1 MFGLMQDRPLMIS
14 AIIRHAARNHARTE
28 IVSRNV
34 DGSTHRYTYA
44 DLERRARRLVRVL
57 QGLGIKEDDRV
68 ATLAWNGYRH
78 LELYYA
84 VSGMQAIC
92 HTINPRLGVADIGFI
107 AKDAGDSVI
116 FAETSFSALIEAIAP
131 AIAGTVRAVVMLCA
145 AAEMPDIPLPPGMA
159 LLCYETLMEQA
170 DEDYDWPE
178 FDERQAASLC
188 YTSGTTGK
196 PKGVLYSH
204 RSTVLHALAINA
216 ADVFALRARD
226 RFLPVVPMFHVNAW
240 GSPYAAP
247 AAGAA
252 MIMPGRHLD
261 GPSLTAMMNAERVTI
276 SAGVPTVW
284 LGLLNHL
291 RSSGQRL
298 DTVKSLVIGG
308 SACPRLLLDAF
319 DREYGV
325 RIDHAWGM
333 TETSPLGAFN
343 APMAETA
350 DYAGEALLRHR
361 EKQGRSLFGID
372 MRIANDAGE
381 SLPWDGVAQGNLMVR
396 GPWVTGAYWG
406 QAPGSA
412 CDAEGWF
419 ATGDVATID
428 ANGTMEITDRSKDV
442 IKSGGEWISS
452 ITLENIAISHPDVA
466 EAAIVAAHH
475 PKWTER
481 PVLVVVPR
489 DGRTIDPAE
498 MLTIYDGKVP
508 RWWLPD
514 AVVAVDELPHT
525 ATGKVHKLTLRNR
538 FRDYLVTGAAE

>member
-1 MFGLMQDRPLMIS
+1 MIAS
-14 AIIRHAARNHARTE
+14 IIRHAARNHARTE

-34 DGSTHRYTYA
+34 DGSIHRTTYA
-44 DLERRARRLVRVL
+44 GLEARARRLVRVL
-57 QGLGIKEDDRV
+57 QGLGIGADDRV

-92 HTINPRLGVADIGFI
+92 HTINPRLGVPDISFI
-107 AKDAGDSVI
+107 AADAGDSVI
-116 FAETSFSALIEAIAP
+116 FAETSFAALIEAIAP
-131 AIAGTVRAVVMLCA
+131 AVAGSVRAVVMLCE

-159 LLCYETLMEQA
+159 LLCYETLMDQA
-170 DEDYDWPE
+170 DETYDWPE

-216 ADVFALRARD
+216 ADVFALRAQD
-226 RFLPVVPMFHVNAW
+226 RFLPVVPMFHVNGW

-261 GPSLTAMMNAERVTI
+261 GASLTRMMNQERVTI

-291 RSSGQRL
+291 RASGERL
-298 DTVKSLVIGG
+298 DTVKTLVIGG

-333 TETSPLGAFN
+333 TETSPLGTYN
-343 APMAETA
+343 SPMAETA
-350 DYAGEALLRHR
+350 GLAGEALLRHR
-361 EKQGRSLFGID
+361 EKQGRSLFGIE
-372 MRIANDAGE
+372 MRIADDAGH

-428 ANGTMEITDRSKDV
+428 ENGTMEITDRSKDV

-481 PVLVVVPR
+481 PLLVVVPR
-489 DGRTIDPAE
+489 EGCIIDPAE
-498 MLTIYDGKVP
+498 VLTIYDGKVP
-508 RWWLPD
+508 KWWLPD
-514 AVVAVDELPHT
+514 AVVAVEELPHT

-538 FRDYLVTGAAE
+538 FRDYLQEASK